1 MSWTDDNSTCI
12 NERYARQVVLGE
24 IGESGQRM
32 LGNAKVLIVGVG
44 GLGSVSSLYLAG
56 AGVGTIGL
64 VDADVVSLS
73 NLQRQILYDESEIGL
88 KKVFCAARRLKAIN
102 GNACINSYPVWL
114 TEENADEIID
124 GYDIVVDGCDNFA
137 ARFVMSDV
145 CRKKN
150 KPYIY
155 GAISD
160 FTGQVSVLCLN
171 GGRTLRDIYSDEDL
185 AQTVFPKGVVGMTPG
200 IVGSVQA
207 LQAVKYICGFGETLV
222 NKLWIIDLK
231 SMESDVISV

>member
-1 MSWTDDNSTCI
+1 MQPFLFNF
-12 NERYARQVVLGE
+12 
-24 IGESGQRM
+24 
-32 LGNAKVLIVGVG
+32 
-44 GLGSVSSLYLAG
+44 LYNKMAVKL
-56 AGVGTIGL
+56 L
-64 VDADVVSLS
+64 
-73 NLQRQILYDESEIGL
+73 LYVKMAPVRFFW
-88 KKVFCAARRLKAIN
+88 KKHKYL
-102 GNACINSYPVWL
+102 
-114 TEENADEIID
+114 
-124 GYDIVVDGCDNFA
+124 
-137 ARFVMSDV
+137 
-145 CRKKN
+145 KKN

-171 GGRTLRDIYSDEDL
+171 GGPTLRDIYSDEDV

>member
-12 NERYARQVVLGE
+12 NERYARQVMLGE

-102 GNACINSYPVWL
+102 GNACINFYPVWL
-114 TEENADEIID
+114 TEENADE
-124 GYDIVVDGCDNFA
+124 
-137 ARFVMSDV
+137 
-145 CRKKN
+145 
-150 KPYIY
+150 
-155 GAISD
+155 ISD